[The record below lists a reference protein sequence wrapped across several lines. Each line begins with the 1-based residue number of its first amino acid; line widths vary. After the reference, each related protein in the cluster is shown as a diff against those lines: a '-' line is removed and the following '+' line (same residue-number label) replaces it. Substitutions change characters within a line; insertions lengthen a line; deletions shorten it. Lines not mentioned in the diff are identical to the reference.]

1 MEKGNIVI
9 QIDILLSE
17 DQITQ
22 EFMDALK
29 RHDLPEKF
37 FYWFPLSIRAWINL
51 CSDGAYRNYVR
62 SHSVLQNHAAEIVSM
77 LPSEPI
83 ELISLGAGQGTKD
96 FLIMEH
102 LQKQGKYLNYRPVD
116 ASQGLLEI
124 ACQSA
129 KDKNF
134 ACRGIKADLNNDS
147 HLKEIEEIS
156 DDRPRLIMILGNTL
170 GAFDPLKFTTK
181 LDKIMRPEDFL
192 ILDGEIFNHT
202 DTLAGYDNPIN
213 RQFAFGP
220 LSSVGLSEPN
230 DGRLH
235 IKTDVDDRQPGLY
248 RIRKHFQSSRN
259 LKIILAGESVEI
271 KSGTN
276 IEMSWSY
283 KYDRDA
289 LIGLVSSSGMQLVE
303 EYLSPDKRFLTL
315 LVKK

>member
-1 MEKGNIVI
+1 MI
-9 QIDILLSE
+9 QVDILLSE
-17 DQITQ
+17 DQIAQ
-22 EFMDALK
+22 EFIDALK

-51 CSDGAYRNYVR
+51 CGDGAYRNYVR

-96 FLIMEH
+96 FLIMEQ

-134 ACRGIKADLNNDS
+134 ACRGLKADLNNDS
-147 HLKEIEEIS
+147 HLKEMQTILDEK
-156 DDRPRLIMILGNTL
+156 PRLIMMLGNTL
-170 GAFDPLKFTTK
+170 GAFDPLTFSTK
-181 LDKIMRPEDFL
+181 LNNIMRPQDFL
-192 ILDGEIFNHT
+192 ILDGELFNQT

-235 IKTDVDDRQPGLY
+235 IQTDIDNRQAGLY
-248 RIRKHFQSSRN
+248 RVRKHFQSSRD
-259 LKIILAGESVEI
+259 LKIMLAGETVQILSD
-271 KSGTN
+271 TN

-289 LIGLVSSSGMQLVE
+289 LTGLITSSGMQLAA
-303 EYLSPDKRFLTL
+303 EYLSTDKRFMTL

>member
-1 MEKGNIVI
+1 MIKV
-9 QIDILLSE
+9 DILLSE
-17 DQITQ
+17 DQIAQ
-22 EFMDALK
+22 EFMGAIE

-51 CSDGAYRNYVR
+51 CGDGAYRNFVR

-96 FLIMEH
+96 FLIMEQ
-102 LQKQGKYLNYRPVD
+102 LKIKGKYLNYRPVD

-134 ACRGIKADLNNDS
+134 ICRGLKADLNNDS
-147 HLKEIEEIS
+147 HLSEMQAILHEN
-156 DDRPRLIMILGNTL
+156 PRLIMMLGNTL
-170 GAFDPLKFTTK
+170 GAFDPLKFVAK
-181 LDKIMRPEDFL
+181 LGSIIRPQDFL
-192 ILDGEIFNHT
+192 IIDGELFNHT

-230 DGRLH
+230 DGSLH

-248 RIRKHFQSSRN
+248 RIRKHFHASRD
-259 LKIILAGESVEI
+259 LKIMLAGETVQI
-271 KSGTN
+271 
-276 IEMSWSY
+276 
-283 KYDRDA
+283 
-289 LIGLVSSSGMQLVE
+289 
-303 EYLSPDKRFLTL
+303 P
-315 LVKK
+315 

>member
-1 MEKGNIVI
+1 
-9 QIDILLSE
+9 LLSE
-17 DQITQ
+17 DQIAQ
-22 EFMDALK
+22 EFMDALEH
-29 RHDLPEKF
+29 HDLPEKF

-51 CSDGAYRNYVR
+51 CGDGAYRNYVR

-134 ACRGIKADLNNDS
+134 ACRGLKADLNNDY
-147 HLKEIEEIS
+147 HLKEMQAILDEK
-156 DDRPRLIMILGNTL
+156 PRLIMMLGNTL
-170 GAFDPLKFTTK
+170 GAFDPLKFASK
-181 LDKIMRPEDFL
+181 LDNIMRPQDFL
-192 ILDGEIFNHT
+192 ILDGELFNQT

-235 IKTDVDDRQPGLY
+235 IQTDIDNRQAGLY
-248 RIRKHFQSSRN
+248 RIRKHFHASRD
-259 LKIILAGESVEI
+259 LKIMLAGETVQILSD
-271 KSGTN
+271 TN

-289 LIGLVSSSGMQLVE
+289 LTGLITSSGMQLAA
-303 EYLSPDKRFLTL
+303 EYLSTDKRFMTL

>member
-1 MEKGNIVI
+1 MI
-9 QIDILLSE
+9 QIDILLRE
-17 DQITQ
+17 DQIAQ
-22 EFMDALK
+22 EFMDALE

-51 CSDGAYRNYVR
+51 CGDGAYRNYVR
-62 SHSVLQNHAAEIVSM
+62 SHSALQNHAAGIVSI

-134 ACRGIKADLNNDS
+134 ACRGLKADLNNDS
-147 HLKEIEEIS
+147 HLKEIEKIS

-170 GAFDPLKFTTK
+170 GAFDPLKFATK

-192 ILDGEIFNHT
+192 ILDGEIFNQT

-235 IKTDVDDRQPGLY
+235 IQTDIDNRQAGLY
-248 RIRKHFQSSRN
+248 RIRKHFQASRD
-259 LKIILAGESVEI
+259 LKIMLAGETVQILSD
-271 KSGTN
+271 TN

-289 LIGLVSSSGMQLVE
+289 LAGLITSSGMKIVA
-303 EYLSPDKRFLTL
+303 EYLSTDKRFMTL

>member
-1 MEKGNIVI
+1 MI

-17 DQITQ
+17 DQIAQ
-22 EFMDALK
+22 EFMDALE

-51 CSDGAYRNYVR
+51 CGDGAYRNYVR

-134 ACRGIKADLNNDS
+134 ACRGLKADLNNDS
-147 HLKEIEEIS
+147 HLTEMQAILDEK
-156 DDRPRLIMILGNTL
+156 PRLIMMLGNTL
-170 GAFDPLKFTTK
+170 GAFDPLKFASK
-181 LDKIMRPEDFL
+181 LDNIMRPQDFL
-192 ILDGEIFNHT
+192 ILDGELFNQT

-235 IKTDVDDRQPGLY
+235 IQTDIDNRQAGLY
-248 RIRKHFQSSRN
+248 RIRKHFQASRD
-259 LKIILAGESVEI
+259 LKIMLAGETVQILSD
-271 KSGTN
+271 TN

-289 LIGLVSSSGMQLVE
+289 LTGLITSSGMQLAA
-303 EYLSPDKRFLTL
+303 EYLSTDKRFMTL

>member
-1 MEKGNIVI
+1 MI

-17 DQITQ
+17 DQIAQ
-22 EFMDALK
+22 EFMDALE

-51 CSDGAYRNYVR
+51 CGDGAYRNYVR

-134 ACRGIKADLNNDS
+134 ACRGLKADLNNDS
-147 HLKEIEEIS
+147 HLKEMQAILDEK
-156 DDRPRLIMILGNTL
+156 PRLIMMLGNTL
-170 GAFDPLKFTTK
+170 GAFDPLKFASK
-181 LDKIMRPEDFL
+181 LDNIMRPQDFL
-192 ILDGEIFNHT
+192 ILDGELFNQT

-235 IKTDVDDRQPGLY
+235 IQTDIDNRQAGLY
-248 RIRKHFQSSRN
+248 RIRKHFQASRD
-259 LKIILAGESVEI
+259 LKIMLAGETVQILSD
-271 KSGTN
+271 TN

-283 KYDRDA
+283 KYNRDA
-289 LIGLVSSSGMQLVE
+289 LTGLITSSGMQIAA
-303 EYLSPDKRFLTL
+303 EYLSTDKRFLTL

>member
-1 MEKGNIVI
+1 MI

-17 DQITQ
+17 DQIAQ
-22 EFMDALK
+22 EFMDALE

-51 CSDGAYRNYVR
+51 CGDGAYRNYVR

-134 ACRGIKADLNNDS
+134 ACRGLKADLNNDS
-147 HLKEIEEIS
+147 HLTEMQAILDEK
-156 DDRPRLIMILGNTL
+156 PRLIMILGNTL
-170 GAFDPLKFTTK
+170 GAFDPLKFATK
-181 LDKIMRPEDFL
+181 LDNIMRPQDFL
-192 ILDGEIFNHT
+192 ILDGELFNQT

-235 IKTDVDDRQPGLY
+235 IQTDIDNRKAGLY
-248 RIRKHFQSSRN
+248 RIRKHFQASRD
-259 LKIILAGESVEI
+259 LKIMLAGETVQILSD
-271 KSGTN
+271 TN

-289 LIGLVSSSGMQLVE
+289 LTGLITSSGMQLAA
-303 EYLSPDKRFLTL
+303 EYLSTDKRFLTL
-315 LVKK
+315 LVTK

>member
-1 MEKGNIVI
+1 MI

-17 DQITQ
+17 DQIAQ
-22 EFMDALK
+22 EFMDALE

-51 CSDGAYRNYVR
+51 CGDGAYRNYVR

-134 ACRGIKADLNNDS
+134 ACRGLKADLNNDS
-147 HLKEIEEIS
+147 HLTEMQAILDEK
-156 DDRPRLIMILGNTL
+156 PRLIMMLGNTL
-170 GAFDPLKFTTK
+170 GAFDPLKFASK
-181 LDKIMRPEDFL
+181 LDNIMRPQDFL
-192 ILDGEIFNHT
+192 ILDGELFNQT

-235 IKTDVDDRQPGLY
+235 IKTDVDNRQAGLY
-248 RIRKHFQSSRN
+248 RIRKHFQASRD
-259 LKIILAGESVEI
+259 LKIMLAGETVQILSD
-271 KSGTN
+271 TN

-289 LIGLVSSSGMQLVE
+289 LTGLITSSGMQLAA
-303 EYLSPDKRFLTL
+303 EYLSTDKRFMTL

>member
-1 MEKGNIVI
+1 MI

-17 DQITQ
+17 DQIAQ
-22 EFMDALK
+22 EFMDALE

-51 CSDGAYRNYVR
+51 CGDGAYRNYVR

-134 ACRGIKADLNNDS
+134 ACRGLKADLNNDS
-147 HLKEIEEIS
+147 HLTEMQAILDEK
-156 DDRPRLIMILGNTL
+156 PRLIMMLGNTL
-170 GAFDPLKFTTK
+170 GAFDPLKFASK
-181 LDKIMRPEDFL
+181 LDNIMRPQDFL
-192 ILDGEIFNHT
+192 ILDGELFNQT

-235 IKTDVDDRQPGLY
+235 IQTDIDNRQAGLY
-248 RIRKHFQSSRN
+248 RIRKHFQASRD
-259 LKIILAGESVEI
+259 LKIMLAGETVQILSD
-271 KSGTN
+271 TN

-289 LIGLVSSSGMQLVE
+289 LTGLITSSGMQLAA
-303 EYLSPDKRFLTL
+303 EYLSTDKRFLTL

>member
-1 MEKGNIVI
+1 MI

-17 DQITQ
+17 DQIAQ
-22 EFMDALK
+22 EFMDALE

-51 CSDGAYRNYVR
+51 CGDGAYRNYVR

-129 KDKNF
+129 KDKNY
-134 ACRGIKADLNNDS
+134 ACRGLKADLNNDS
-147 HLKEIEEIS
+147 HLTEMQAILDEK
-156 DDRPRLIMILGNTL
+156 PRLIMMLGNTL
-170 GAFDPLKFTTK
+170 GAFDPLKFASK
-181 LDKIMRPEDFL
+181 LDNIMRPQDFL
-192 ILDGEIFNHT
+192 ILDGELFNQT

-235 IKTDVDDRQPGLY
+235 IKTDVDNRQAGLY
-248 RIRKHFQSSRN
+248 RIRKHFQASRD
-259 LKIILAGESVEI
+259 LKIMLAGETVQILSD
-271 KSGTN
+271 TN

-289 LIGLVSSSGMQLVE
+289 LKGLITSSGMQLAA
-303 EYLSPDKRFLTL
+303 EYLSTDKRFLTL

>member
-1 MEKGNIVI
+1 MI
-9 QIDILLSE
+9 QVDILLSE
-17 DQITQ
+17 DQIAQ
-22 EFMDALK
+22 EFMGAID

-51 CSDGAYRNYVR
+51 CGDGAYRNFVR

-96 FLIMEH
+96 FLIM
-102 LQKQGKYLNYRPVD
+102 KQLKIKGKYLNYRPVD

-134 ACRGIKADLNNDS
+134 VCRGLKADLNNDS
-147 HLKEIEEIS
+147 HLSEMQAILYKN
-156 DDRPRLIMILGNTL
+156 PRLIMILGNTL
-170 GAFDPLKFTTK
+170 GAFDPLKFVAK
-181 LDKIMRPEDFL
+181 LVSIIRPQDFL
-192 ILDGEIFNHT
+192 IIDGELFNHT

-230 DGRLH
+230 DGSLH
-235 IKTDVDDRQPGLY
+235 IKTDVDNRQPGLY
-248 RIRKHFQSSRN
+248 RIRKHFHASRD
-259 LKIILAGESVEI
+259 LKIMLAGETVKIPSD
-271 KSGTN
+271 TN

-283 KYDRDA
+283 KYDGDA
-289 LIGLVSSSGMQLVE
+289 LKGLIKSSGMKLAAE
-303 EYLSPDKRFLTL
+303 FLSTDKRFMTL
-315 LVKK
+315 LVTK

>member
-1 MEKGNIVI
+1 MI

-17 DQITQ
+17 DQIVQ
-22 EFMDALK
+22 EFMDALE

-51 CSDGAYRNYVR
+51 CGDGAYRNYVR

-102 LQKQGKYLNYRPVD
+102 LEKQGKYLNYRPVD

-134 ACRGIKADLNNDS
+134 ACRGLKADLNNDS
-147 HLKEIEEIS
+147 HLTEMQAILDEK
-156 DDRPRLIMILGNTL
+156 PRLIMMLGNTL
-170 GAFDPLKFTTK
+170 GAFDPLKFATK
-181 LDKIMRPEDFL
+181 LDNIMRPQDFL
-192 ILDGEIFNHT
+192 ILDGELFNQT

-235 IKTDVDDRQPGLY
+235 IKTDVDNRQPGLY
-248 RIRKHFQSSRN
+248 RIRKHFQVARDLS
-259 LKIILAGESVEI
+259 IMLAGETVQLLSD
-271 KSGTN
+271 TQ

-283 KYDRDA
+283 KYDRDTLVG
-289 LIGLVSSSGMQLVE
+289 LITSSGMQLVA
-303 EYLSPDKRFLTL
+303 EYASTDKRFLTL
-315 LVKK
+315 LAKK

>member
-1 MEKGNIVI
+1 MI

-17 DQITQ
+17 DQIAQ
-22 EFMDALK
+22 EFMDALEH
-29 RHDLPEKF
+29 HDLPEKF

-51 CSDGAYRNYVR
+51 CGDGAYRNYVR

-134 ACRGIKADLNNDS
+134 ACRGLKADLNNDS
-147 HLKEIEEIS
+147 HFKEMQAILDEK
-156 DDRPRLIMILGNTL
+156 PRLIMMLGNTL
-170 GAFDPLKFTTK
+170 GAFDPLKFASK
-181 LDKIMRPEDFL
+181 LDNIMRPQDFL
-192 ILDGEIFNHT
+192 ILDGELFNQT

-235 IKTDVDDRQPGLY
+235 IQTDIDNRQAGLY
-248 RIRKHFQSSRN
+248 RIRKHFQASRD
-259 LKIILAGESVEI
+259 LKIMLAGETVQILSD
-271 KSGTN
+271 TN

-289 LIGLVSSSGMQLVE
+289 LTGLITSSGMQLAA
-303 EYLSPDKRFLTL
+303 EYLSTDKRFMTL

>member
-1 MEKGNIVI
+1 MI
-9 QIDILLSE
+9 QIDVLLSE
-17 DQITQ
+17 DQIAQ
-22 EFMDALK
+22 EFLDALEN
-29 RHDLPEKF
+29 HDLPEKF

-51 CSDGAYRNYVR
+51 CGDGAYRNYVR

-134 ACRGIKADLNNDS
+134 ACRGLKADLNNDS
-147 HLKEIEEIS
+147 HLTEMQAILDEK
-156 DDRPRLIMILGNTL
+156 PRLIMMLGNTL
-170 GAFDPLKFTTK
+170 GAFDPLKFASK
-181 LDKIMRPEDFL
+181 LDNIMRPQDFL
-192 ILDGEIFNHT
+192 ILDGELFNQT
-202 DTLAGYDNPIN
+202 VTLAGYDNPIN

-235 IKTDVDDRQPGLY
+235 IQTDIDNRQAGLY
-248 RIRKHFQSSRN
+248 RIRKHFQASRD
-259 LKIILAGESVEI
+259 LKILLAGETVQILSD
-271 KSGTN
+271 TN

-289 LIGLVSSSGMQLVE
+289 LTGLITSSGMQLAA
-303 EYLSPDKRFLTL
+303 EYLSTDKRFLTL

>member
-1 MEKGNIVI
+1 
-9 QIDILLSE
+9 
-17 DQITQ
+17 
-22 EFMDALK
+22 MDALE

-37 FYWFPLSIRAWINL
+37 VYWFPLLIRAWINL
-51 CSDGAYRNYVR
+51 CGDGAYRNYVR
-62 SHSVLQNHAAEIVSM
+62 SHSVIQNHAAEIVSM

-134 ACRGIKADLNNDS
+134 ACRGLKADLNNDS
-147 HLKEIEEIS
+147 HLTEMQAILDEK
-156 DDRPRLIMILGNTL
+156 PRLIMMLGNTL
-170 GAFDPLKFTTK
+170 GAFDPLKFASK
-181 LDKIMRPEDFL
+181 LDNIMRPQDFL
-192 ILDGEIFNHT
+192 ILDGELFNQT

-235 IKTDVDDRQPGLY
+235 IKTDVDNRQPGFY
-248 RIRKHFQSSRN
+248 RIRKHFQASRN
-259 LKIILAGESVEI
+259 LKIMLAGEAVQILSD
-271 KSGTN
+271 TN

-289 LIGLVSSSGMQLVE
+289 LTGLITSSGMQLAA
-303 EYLSPDKRFLTL
+303 EYLSTDKRFLTL

>member
-1 MEKGNIVI
+1 MI

-17 DQITQ
+17 DQIAQ
-22 EFMDALK
+22 EFMDALE

-51 CSDGAYRNYVR
+51 CGDGAYRNYVR
-62 SHSVLQNHAAEIVSM
+62 SHSVLQNNAVEIVSM

-134 ACRGIKADLNNDS
+134 ACRGLKADLNNDS
-147 HLKEIEEIS
+147 HLTEMQAILDEK
-156 DDRPRLIMILGNTL
+156 PRLIMMLGNTL
-170 GAFDPLKFTTK
+170 GAFDPLKFASK
-181 LDKIMRPEDFL
+181 LDNIMRPQDFL
-192 ILDGEIFNHT
+192 ILDGELFNKT

-213 RQFAFGP
+213 RKFAFGP

-235 IKTDVDDRQPGLY
+235 IQTDIDNRQAGLY
-248 RIRKHFQSSRN
+248 RIRKHFQASRD
-259 LKIILAGESVEI
+259 LKILLAGETVEI
-271 KSGTN
+271 LSDTN

-283 KYDRDA
+283 KYGRDA
-289 LIGLVSSSGMQLVE
+289 LTGLITSSGMQLAA
-303 EYLSPDKRFLTL
+303 EYLSTDKRFLTL

>member
-1 MEKGNIVI
+1 MI

-17 DQITQ
+17 DQIVQ
-22 EFMDALK
+22 EFMDALE

-51 CSDGAYRNYVR
+51 CGDGAYRNYVR

-96 FLIMEH
+96 FLIIEH

-134 ACRGIKADLNNDS
+134 ACRGLKADLNNDS
-147 HLKEIEEIS
+147 HLKEMQAILDEK
-156 DDRPRLIMILGNTL
+156 PRLIMMLGNTL
-170 GAFDPLKFTTK
+170 GAFDPMKFASK
-181 LDKIMRPEDFL
+181 LDKIMRPQDFL
-192 ILDGEIFNHT
+192 ILDGELFNQT

-235 IKTDVDDRQPGLY
+235 IQTDIDNRQAGLY
-248 RIRKHFQSSRN
+248 RIRKHFQASRD
-259 LKIILAGESVEI
+259 LKIMLAGETVQILSD
-271 KSGTN
+271 TN

-289 LIGLVSSSGMQLVE
+289 LTGLITSSGMQLAA
-303 EYLSPDKRFLTL
+303 EYISTDKRFLTL

>member
-1 MEKGNIVI
+1 MI

-17 DQITQ
+17 DQIVQ
-22 EFMDALK
+22 EFMDALE

-51 CSDGAYRNYVR
+51 CGDGAYRNYIR
-62 SHSVLQNHAAEIVSM
+62 SHSVLKNHAAEIVSM

-134 ACRGIKADLNNDS
+134 ACRGLKADLNKDS
-147 HLKEIEEIS
+147 HLTEIQAILDEK
-156 DDRPRLIMILGNTL
+156 PRLIMMLGNTL
-170 GAFDPLKFTTK
+170 GAFDPLKFASK
-181 LDKIMRPEDFL
+181 LDNIMRPQDFL
-192 ILDGEIFNHT
+192 ILDGELFNQT

-235 IKTDVDDRQPGLY
+235 IQTDIDNRQAGLY
-248 RIRKHFQSSRN
+248 RIRKHFHASRD
-259 LKIILAGESVEI
+259 LKIMLAGETVQILSD
-271 KSGTN
+271 TN

-289 LIGLVSSSGMQLVE
+289 LTGLITSSGMQLE
-303 EYLSPDKRFLTL
+303 AEYLSTDKRFMTL

>member
-1 MEKGNIVI
+1 MI

-17 DQITQ
+17 DQIAQ
-22 EFMDALK
+22 EFMDALE

-51 CSDGAYRNYVR
+51 CGDGAYRNYVR
-62 SHSVLQNHAAEIVSM
+62 SHSVLQNHASEIVSM

-134 ACRGIKADLNNDS
+134 ACHGLKADLNNDS
-147 HLKEIEEIS
+147 HLTEMQAILDEK
-156 DDRPRLIMILGNTL
+156 PRLIMILGNTL
-170 GAFDPLKFTTK
+170 GAFDPLKFASK
-181 LDKIMRPEDFL
+181 LDNIMRPQDFL
-192 ILDGEIFNHT
+192 ILDGELFNQT

-235 IKTDVDDRQPGLY
+235 IQTDIDNRQAGLY
-248 RIRKHFQSSRN
+248 RIRKHFQASRD
-259 LKIILAGESVEI
+259 LKIMLAGETVQILSD
-271 KSGTN
+271 TN

-289 LIGLVSSSGMQLVE
+289 LTGLITSSGMQIAA
-303 EYLSPDKRFLTL
+303 EYLSTDKRFLTL

>member
-1 MEKGNIVI
+1 MI

-17 DQITQ
+17 DQIAQ
-22 EFMDALK
+22 EFMDALE

-51 CSDGAYRNYVR
+51 CGDGAYRNYVR

-134 ACRGIKADLNNDS
+134 ACRGLKADLNNDS
-147 HLKEIEEIS
+147 HLTEMQAILDEK
-156 DDRPRLIMILGNTL
+156 PRLIMMLGNTL
-170 GAFDPLKFTTK
+170 GAFDPLKFASK
-181 LDKIMRPEDFL
+181 LNNIMRPQDFL
-192 ILDGEIFNHT
+192 ILDGELFNQT

-235 IKTDVDDRQPGLY
+235 IQTDIDNRQAGLY
-248 RIRKHFQSSRN
+248 RIRKHFQASRD
-259 LKIILAGESVEI
+259 LKIMLAGETVQILSD
-271 KSGTN
+271 TN

-289 LIGLVSSSGMQLVE
+289 LIDLITSSGMQLAA
-303 EYLSPDKRFLTL
+303 EYLSTDKRFLTL
-315 LVKK
+315 LVKM

>member
-1 MEKGNIVI
+1 MI

-17 DQITQ
+17 DQIAQ
-22 EFMDALK
+22 EFMDALE

-51 CSDGAYRNYVR
+51 CGDGAYRNYVR

-96 FLIMEH
+96 FLILEH

-134 ACRGIKADLNNDS
+134 ACRGLKADLNNDS
-147 HLKEIEEIS
+147 HLTEMQAILDEK
-156 DDRPRLIMILGNTL
+156 PRLIMMLGNTL

-181 LDKIMRPEDFL
+181 LDKIMRPQDFL
-192 ILDGEIFNHT
+192 ILDGELFNQT

-235 IKTDVDDRQPGLY
+235 IKTDVDNRQPGLY
-248 RIRKHFQSSRN
+248 RIRKHFQASRD
-259 LKIILAGESVEI
+259 LKIMLAGETVKILSD
-271 KSGTN
+271 TN

-289 LIGLVSSSGMQLVE
+289 LKSLITSSGMQLAA
-303 EYLSPDKRFLTL
+303 EYISTDKRFLTL

>member
-1 MEKGNIVI
+1 MI

-17 DQITQ
+17 DQIAQ
-22 EFMDALK
+22 EFMDALE

-51 CSDGAYRNYVR
+51 CGDGAYRNYVR

-134 ACRGIKADLNNDS
+134 ACRGLKADLNNDS
-147 HLKEIEEIS
+147 HLTEMQAILDEK
-156 DDRPRLIMILGNTL
+156 PRLIMILGNTL
-170 GAFDPLKFTTK
+170 GAFDPLKFASK
-181 LDKIMRPEDFL
+181 LDNIMRPQDFL
-192 ILDGEIFNHT
+192 ILDGELFNQT

-235 IKTDVDDRQPGLY
+235 IQTDIDNRQAGLY
-248 RIRKHFQSSRN
+248 RIRKHFHASRD
-259 LKIILAGESVEI
+259 LKIMLAGETVQILSD
-271 KSGTN
+271 TN
-276 IEMSWSY
+276 IEMSLS
-283 KYDRDA
+283 
-289 LIGLVSSSGMQLVE
+289 LIHI
-303 EYLSPDKRFLTL
+303 
-315 LVKK
+315 

>member
-1 MEKGNIVI
+1 MI

-17 DQITQ
+17 DQIAQ
-22 EFMDALK
+22 EFMDALE

-51 CSDGAYRNYVR
+51 CGDGAYRNYVR

-96 FLIMEH
+96 FLIIEH

-129 KDKNF
+129 KEKNF
-134 ACRGIKADLNNDS
+134 ACRGLKADLNNDS
-147 HLKEIEEIS
+147 HLTEMQAILDEK
-156 DDRPRLIMILGNTL
+156 PRLIMMLGNTL
-170 GAFDPLKFTTK
+170 GAFDPLKFATK
-181 LDKIMRPEDFL
+181 LDNIMRPQDFL
-192 ILDGEIFNHT
+192 ILDGELFNQT

-220 LSSVGLSEPN
+220 LSSVGISEPN

-235 IKTDVDDRQPGLY
+235 IQTDVDNRQAGLY
-248 RIRKHFQSSRN
+248 RIRKHFQASRD
-259 LKIILAGESVEI
+259 LKIMLAGETVQILSD
-271 KSGTN
+271 TN

-289 LIGLVSSSGMQLVE
+289 LIDLITSSGMQLAA
-303 EYLSPDKRFLTL
+303 EYLSTDKRFLTL

>member
-1 MEKGNIVI
+1 MI

-17 DQITQ
+17 DQIAQ
-22 EFMDALK
+22 EFMDALE

-51 CSDGAYRNYVR
+51 CGDGAYRNYVR

-134 ACRGIKADLNNDS
+134 ACRGLKADLNNDS
-147 HLKEIEEIS
+147 HLTEMQVILDEK
-156 DDRPRLIMILGNTL
+156 PRLIMMLGNTL
-170 GAFDPLKFTTK
+170 GAFDPLKFASK
-181 LDKIMRPEDFL
+181 LDNIMRPQDFL
-192 ILDGEIFNHT
+192 ILDGELFNQT

-235 IKTDVDDRQPGLY
+235 IHTDIDNRQAGLY
-248 RIRKHFQSSRN
+248 RIRKHFQASRD
-259 LKIILAGESVEI
+259 LKIMLAGETVQILSD
-271 KSGTN
+271 TN

-289 LIGLVSSSGMQLVE
+289 LTGLITSSGMQLAA
-303 EYLSPDKRFLTL
+303 EYLSTDKRFMTL

>member
-1 MEKGNIVI
+1 MI

-17 DQITQ
+17 DQIAQ
-22 EFMDALK
+22 EFMDALE

-51 CSDGAYRNYVR
+51 CGDGAYRNYVR

-134 ACRGIKADLNNDS
+134 ACRGLKADLNNDS
-147 HLKEIEEIS
+147 HLTEMQAILDEK
-156 DDRPRLIMILGNTL
+156 PRLIMMLGNTL
-170 GAFDPLKFTTK
+170 GAFDPLKFASK
-181 LDKIMRPEDFL
+181 LNNIMRPQDFL
-192 ILDGEIFNHT
+192 ILDGELFNQT

-235 IKTDVDDRQPGLY
+235 IKTDIDNRQPGLY
-248 RIRKHFQSSRN
+248 RIRKHFQASRD
-259 LKIILAGESVEI
+259 LKIMLAGETVQILSD
-271 KSGTN
+271 TN

-289 LIGLVSSSGMQLVE
+289 LTGLITSSGMQLAA
-303 EYLSPDKRFLTL
+303 EYLSTDKRFLTL

>member
-1 MEKGNIVI
+1 MI

-17 DQITQ
+17 DQIAQ
-22 EFMDALK
+22 EFMDALE

-51 CSDGAYRNYVR
+51 CGDGAYRNYVR

-134 ACRGIKADLNNDS
+134 ACRGLKADLNNDS
-147 HLKEIEEIS
+147 HLKEMQAILDEK
-156 DDRPRLIMILGNTL
+156 PRLIMMLGNTL
-170 GAFDPLKFTTK
+170 GAFDPLKFASK
-181 LDKIMRPEDFL
+181 LNNIMRPQDFL
-192 ILDGEIFNHT
+192 ILDGELFNQT
-202 DTLAGYDNPIN
+202 ETLTGYDNPIN

-235 IKTDVDDRQPGLY
+235 IQTDIDKRQAGLY
-248 RIRKHFQSSRN
+248 RIRKHFQSSRD
-259 LKIILAGESVEI
+259 LKIMLAGETVHIPSD
-271 KSGTN
+271 TN

-283 KYDRDA
+283 KYDHDA
-289 LIGLVSSSGMQLVE
+289 LKGLITSSGMQLE
-303 EYLSPDKRFLTL
+303 AEYLSTDKRFLTL

>member
-1 MEKGNIVI
+1 MI

-17 DQITQ
+17 DQIAQ
-22 EFMDALK
+22 EFMDALE

-51 CSDGAYRNYVR
+51 CGDGAYRNYVR

-134 ACRGIKADLNNDS
+134 ACRGLKADLNNDS
-147 HLKEIEEIS
+147 HLTEMQAILDEK
-156 DDRPRLIMILGNTL
+156 PRLITMLGNTL
-170 GAFDPLKFTTK
+170 GAFDPMKFASK
-181 LDKIMRPEDFL
+181 LDNIMRPQDFL
-192 ILDGEIFNHT
+192 ILDGELFNQT

-235 IKTDVDDRQPGLY
+235 IKTDVDNRQAGLY
-248 RIRKHFQSSRN
+248 RIRKHFQASRD
-259 LKIILAGESVEI
+259 LKIMLAGETVQILSD
-271 KSGTN
+271 TN

-289 LIGLVSSSGMQLVE
+289 LTGLITSSGMQLAA
-303 EYLSPDKRFLTL
+303 EYLSTDKRFLTL